1 MILVISLNNFLI
13 QKYKIMNKKILTIV
27 FAVATVFSLTQCG
40 NNSGNEISNA
50 EVRAKIISDLMDNEN
65 YMKEVMDAM
74 KSKHGDAM
82 VSNSYDMMQADK
94 VSGSKMMGMMMDMC
108 KSDTSMCKMM
118 MGKTMEM
125 CDMDKEK
132 CKMMMTA
139 MNEHPQ
145 GMKNM
150 KDLGMCD
157 MDKSKMQLR

>member
-1 MILVISLNNFLI
+1 
-13 QKYKIMNKKILTIV
+13 MNKIIIIILIA
-27 FAVATVFSLTQCG
+27 FGAIFSFVQCG
-40 NNSGNEISNA
+40 NNSGNEISNT
-50 EVRAKIISDLMDNEN
+50 EVRAKVISELMDNEN

-145 GMKNM
+145 GMKNL

-157 MDKSKMQLR
+157 MDKNKMQ

>member
-1 MILVISLNNFLI
+1 
-13 QKYKIMNKKILTIV
+13 MNKKILTIV

-50 EVRAKIISDLMDNEN
+50 DHRAKIISELMNNEN
-65 YMKEVMDAM
+65 YMKEVMDTM
-74 KSKHGDAM
+74 KSKHGEAM
-82 VSNSYDMMQADK
+82 VSTSYDLIKDDTAT
-94 VSGSKMMGMMMDMC
+94 STKMMSMMMEMC

-125 CDMDKEK
+125 CDTDKEK

-139 MNEHPQ
+139 MHEHPQ
-145 GMKNM
+145 GMKNL

-157 MDKSKMQLR
+157 MDKSRMQ

>member
-1 MILVISLNNFLI
+1 
-13 QKYKIMNKKILTIV
+13 MNKKILTIV

-82 VSNSYDMMQADK
+82 VSNTYDMMQADK